1 MGCNN
6 YAKHRNKKIPKS
18 VMKKFTDSL
27 YFFSL
32 SLGLVGVV
40 ELSSC
45 AAPSVKNREEGV
57 RTSPKQILRSVRLP
71 SSESVTS
78 TGGCFSQLIPILREG
93 AIYSDES
100 LSPENLSARG
110 VIELA
115 VFDELSESSLWQE
128 VVARE
133 GMSERDR
140 ELGFLSL
147 ALLKKRY
154 RDISDEALKDRYEV
168 LRSFCGS

>member
-1 MGCNN
+1 MT
-6 YAKHRNKKIPKS
+6 HD
-18 VMKKFTDSL
+18 VDKKFQCTICEKL
-27 YFFSL
+27 FSTQN
-32 SLGLVGVV
+32 S
-40 ELSSC
+40 
-45 AAPSVKNREEGV
+45 
-57 RTSPKQILRSVRLP
+57 LRSHQAKLH
-71 SSESVTS
+71 SHEKLYE
-78 TGGCFSQLIPILREG
+78 LIPILREG